1 MTTTYNSQFKRRMGA
16 PERVLL
22 MMPLNV
28 VMVAKIRGAVDV
40 ERLASVLDSLR
51 KRHALLA
58 VRVVIDETDV
68 AWYVSEGVPE
78 FTINT
83 IPRRTEDQWLQ
94 TVIEE
99 CKSSFPIEVGPLVCF
114 SLLHSPCC
122 IADSVTLP
130 WQ

>member
-1 MTTTYNSQFKRRMGA
+1 MTTNYNLQLKRRMGG

-40 ERLASVLDSLR
+40 EQLASVLDSLR

-58 VRVVIDETDV
+58 VRVVIDQDDT

-83 IPRRTEDQWLQ
+83 IPR
-94 TVIEE
+94 
-99 CKSSFPIEVGPLVCF
+99 
-114 SLLHSPCC
+114 
-122 IADSVTLP
+122 
-130 WQ
+130 

>member
-1 MTTTYNSQFKRRMGA
+1 MTTNYNSQFKRRMTS

-51 KRHALLA
+51 KRYALLA
-58 VRVVIDETDV
+58 VRVVIDNNDI
-68 AWYVSEGVPE
+68 AWYVAEDVPE

-83 IPRRTEDQWLQ
+83 IPITQ
-94 TVIEE
+94 
-99 CKSSFPIEVGPLVCF
+99 
-114 SLLHSPCC
+114 
-122 IADSVTLP
+122 IA
-130 WQ
+130 